1 MSSTTNTKK
10 PPASRRT
17 VQQPRSGKEGS
28 ASGSQHVVYSGIHN
42 RRDKRYPFRSGRL
55 RPEDLAEARAYE
67 AEQEQE
73 QEETHTPVPQWQE
86 ALMLWLSW
94 NSTYEKL
101 TAKMCKSGQNQEKLE
116 RMMDELDELRSRAL
130 QLSEQ
135 IISQE
140 AC

>member
-10 PPASRRT
+10 APASRRT
-17 VQQPRSGKEGS
+17 VQQPRPTNAGGTSGGL
-28 ASGSQHVVYSGIHN
+28 YRGIHQ

-55 RPEDLAEARAYE
+55 KPEDLAEARAYE
-67 AEQEQE
+67 AEQ
-73 QEETHTPVPQWQE
+73 QEEEAPKPVPQWQE

-101 TAKMCKSGQNQEKLE
+101 TARMCKPGQNQDKLE